1 MDREKKVGLGWQ
13 WQWNW
18 KGRNK
23 QQNSSAL
30 FWWFVEK
37 VCVHFIVVVA
47 GGMAWGSEQAKRA
60 RPRHEGRWL
69 LLERDVRSEHVAAR
83 KSVGVPRRVKL
94 AGHMHDYAVAAR
106 RPHGIMEG
114 EFGAAGRGQGQA
126 RVMRR
131 AIASPSKAPTLQGKD
146 ARPGAFHAG
155 APTPLARP
163 AHVRL
168 TASAT
173 ASARRAK
180 PGELGKRSSE
190 S

>member
-1 MDREKKVGLGWQ
+1 LDREKKVGLGWQ

-23 QQNSSAL
+23 KQNSSAL

-131 AIASPSKAPTLQGKD
+131 AIATLQGSNSPRQGRKARGVPRGSTD
-146 ARPGAFHAG
+146 AAG
-155 APTPLARP
+155 AAGACAPDCI
-163 AHVRL
+163 
-168 TASAT
+168 SY
-173 ASARRAK
+173 S
-180 PGELGKRSSE
+180 
-190 S
+190 